1 MRNGGQT
8 NNRIQTMFEAGSRP
22 GQLENGKW
30 TNIDYW
36 MKGDNGGK
44 VDTVAAIYLSDGT
57 DKTVLLASETLRDT
71 WQKFHAGLE
80 VTLNADGALYARWQR
95 PGYRPPASAAR
106 FSPRRDYHHRNLSDL
121 LRAGTNAVHGRHSS
135 VYRGT
140 GHPGR

>member
-1 MRNGGQT
+1 
-8 NNRIQTMFEAGSRP
+8 
-22 GQLENGKW
+22 
-30 TNIDYW
+30 

-80 VTLNADGALYARWQR
+80 VTLNADGALYARGMP
-95 PGYRPPASAAR
+95 PGYRPPASAA
-106 FSPRRDYHHRNLSDL
+106 PL
-121 LRAGTNAVHGRHSS
+121 LFPAGTTITGIYLIFYGPGTNAVHGRHSS